1 MQLETFKCRA
11 SAAGKLMT
19 NPRNKTEILSET
31 TKSYVKEWMKS
42 QIYGYKKEIT
52 SKEMNKGII
61 FEDTAIDKAIEW
73 LDLPFAIKNEHR
85 FEDEFF
91 TGEPDLLLQ
100 DEVIDIKNS
109 WDCFTFP
116 LFENEIPTD
125 DYFYQVQVYMYLT
138 GKTKARVVYVLLE
151 TPETYNQPAMSYDHV
166 DTKYRIKEFR
176 FDFQPEII
184 EKLKERVITIR
195 KYINELSSKI

>member
-1 MQLETFKCRA
+1 MQIEQFKCRA

-19 NPRNKTEILSET
+19 NPRNKSELLSET
-31 TKSYVKEWMKS
+31 TKTFAKEWLKER
-42 QIYGYKKEIT
+42 IYGYYKEIN
-52 SKEMNKGII
+52 SKQVNKGIY

-73 LDLPFAIKNEHR
+73 LDLPFSIKNTER
-85 FEDEFF
+85 FSDEYF
-91 TGEPDLLLQ
+91 TGEPDLLLD

-138 GKTKARVVYVLLE
+138 GKRKARVIYILLE
-151 TPETYNQPAMSYDHV
+151 TPETYNEPAKSYDHV
-166 DTKYRIKEFR
+166 DIKYRHKEFA
-176 FDFQPEII
+176 FEYQPEII
-184 EKLKERVITIR
+184 EKLKERVTQVR
-195 KYINELSSKI
+195 NYINEILL

>member
-1 MQLETFKCRA
+1 MQLEEFKCRA

-19 NPRNKTEILSET
+19 NPRNKSELLSET
-31 TKSYVKEWMKS
+31 TKSFVKEWAKQ
-42 QIYGYKKEIT
+42 QIYGYKKDIS
-52 SKEMNKGII
+52 SKEINKGII

-73 LDLPFAIKNEHR
+73 LDLPFAIKNTER
-85 FEDEFF
+85 FTDEFF
-91 TGEPDLLLQ
+91 TGEPDLILH

-138 GKTKARVVYVLLE
+138 GKRKARVVYILLE
-151 TPETYNQPAMSYDHV
+151 TPETYNEPAKSYDHI
-166 DTKYRIKEFR
+166 DKKYRIKEFA
-176 FDFQPEII
+176 FDYEPEII
-184 EKLKERVITIR
+184 EKLKERVINIR
-195 KYINELSSKI
+195 KYINELSA

>member
-1 MQLETFKCRA
+1 MQLEQFKCRA

-19 NPRNKTEILSET
+19 NPRNKSELLSET
-31 TKSYVKEWMKS
+31 TKTFVKEWMKQ
-42 QIYGYKKEIT
+42 QIYGYKKDIT

-73 LDLPFAIKNEHR
+73 LDLPFAIKNEKR

-91 TGEPDLLLQ
+91 TGEPDLILQ

-116 LFENEIPTD
+116 LFEKEIPTD

-138 GKTKARVVYVLLE
+138 GKRKARVVYILLE
-151 TPETYNQPAMSYDHV
+151 TPETYNHPAMSYDHV
-166 DTKYRIKEFR
+166 DFKYRHKEFS
-176 FDFQPEII
+176 FDYEPEII
-184 EKLKERVITIR
+184 EKLKERVINIR
-195 KYINELSSKI
+195 NYINELSTEN

>member
-1 MQLETFKCRA
+1 MQLEQFKCRA

-19 NPRNKTEILSET
+19 NPRNKSELLSET
-31 TKSYVKEWMKS
+31 TKSFVIEWIKQ

-52 SKEMNKGII
+52 SKEINKGII

-73 LDLPFAIKNEHR
+73 LDLPFALKNTER
-85 FEDEFF
+85 FTDEFF
-91 TGEPDLLLQ
+91 TGEPDLILP

-138 GKTKARVVYVLLE
+138 GKRKARVVYVLLE
-151 TPETYNQPAMSYDHV
+151 TPETYNQPAMSYEHV
-166 DTKYRIKEFR
+166 DKKYRIKEFA
-176 FDFQPEII
+176 FDYEPEII
-184 EKLKERVITIR
+184 EKLKERIINIR
-195 KYINELSSKI
+195 NYINELSA

>member
-19 NPRNKTEILSET
+19 NPRNKADLLSQT
-31 TKSYVKEWMKS
+31 TKSFVEEWIKQ
-42 QIYGYKKEIT
+42 QIYGYRKEIT

-73 LDLPFAIKNEHR
+73 LDLPFAIKNTER
-85 FEDEFF
+85 FTDEFF
-91 TGEPDLLLQ
+91 TGEPDLILP

-116 LFENEIPTD
+116 LFEKEIPTD

-138 GKTKARVVYVLLE
+138 GKRKARVVYILLE
-151 TPETYNQPAMSYDHV
+151 TPETYNEPAKSYDHV
-166 DTKYRIKEFR
+166 DKKYKIKEFA
-176 FDFQPEII
+176 FDYKPEVID
-184 EKLKERVITIR
+184 KLKERIINIR
-195 KYINELSSKI
+195 KYINELQSEN

>member
-61 FEDTAIDKAIEW
+61 FEDTAIDKAIEC

-109 WDCFTFP
+109 WD
-116 LFENEIPTD
+116 
-125 DYFYQVQVYMYLT
+125 
-138 GKTKARVVYVLLE
+138 
-151 TPETYNQPAMSYDHV
+151 
-166 DTKYRIKEFR
+166 
-176 FDFQPEII
+176 
-184 EKLKERVITIR
+184 
-195 KYINELSSKI
+195 